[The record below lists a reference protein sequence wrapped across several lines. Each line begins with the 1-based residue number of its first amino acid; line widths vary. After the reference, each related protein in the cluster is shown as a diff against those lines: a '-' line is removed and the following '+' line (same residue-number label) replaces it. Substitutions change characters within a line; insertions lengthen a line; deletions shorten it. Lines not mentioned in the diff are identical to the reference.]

1 MRHREYC
8 TEALEIDILLTHLV
22 VISHRDLATCVH
34 HITRTFLSHRN
45 DVLTRILRSTVRQIE
60 DCVTAFTDDTGVR
73 IRHKTFDL
81 GGMPVISTCTPGRC
95 IESLLNRRPV
105 TLIAE
110 NDVLLVQIVP
120 VLDCVIVDTS
130 RELTRL
136 DQLVTRQTVLV
147 CDPLDLMGCTP
158 RTLTLATQDVYP
170 EFAGF
175 RIDFPSDRSQYR
187 CGYA

>member
-1 MRHREYC
+1 
-8 TEALEIDILLTHLV
+8 
-22 VISHRDLATCVH
+22 
-34 HITRTFLSHRN
+34 
-45 DVLTRILRSTVRQIE
+45 
-60 DCVTAFTDDTGVR
+60 
-73 IRHKTFDL
+73 
-81 GGMPVISTCTPGRC
+81 MPVISTCTSGRC

-110 NDVLLVQIVP
+110 NDVLLVEIVA
-120 VLDCVIVDTS
+120 VLDTIAIDTS

-136 DQLVTRQTVLV
+136 DQLVTCQTVLV

-175 RIDFPSDRSQYR
+175 RIDFPSDGTEHC